1 MYFKFPRECPSGA
14 RYCWRRRRAVFV
26 AAMASQADGTSP
38 PQPSHHTDNNDAS
51 QHTYDSDFRDA
62 TSNGATVPQPSA
74 PRTAGDSIALPGQAS
89 SAPYVA
95 FAQVVKPGGAAPG
108 GVYGSI
114 HPCTPP
120 DAPATNATR
129 TRAMSA
135 RSVGTYEFVSF
146 TPPRS
151 AALRSLRA
159 HSPTAPS
166 PPPPPAPSP
175 PNSTRGF
182 DWTRRLVE
190 LEAMSGT
197 DPAQAVDKF
206 RAVSRLS
213 QDFAAFVEMYATIIV
228 SELPLP
234 DEQKTIRP
242 DTSLGGAAGGQK
254 YVVRYVTCR

>member
-62 TSNGATVPQPSA
+62 TSNGATVPQPST

-95 FAQVVKPGGAAPG
+95 FAQAVKPGGAAPG

>member
-1 MYFKFPRECPSGA
+1 MYILLCKEFSSKWLRSSRCT
-14 RYCWRRRRAVFV
+14 RAAFV

-120 DAPATNATR
+120 DAPATDATR

-146 TPPRS
+146 TPPPS